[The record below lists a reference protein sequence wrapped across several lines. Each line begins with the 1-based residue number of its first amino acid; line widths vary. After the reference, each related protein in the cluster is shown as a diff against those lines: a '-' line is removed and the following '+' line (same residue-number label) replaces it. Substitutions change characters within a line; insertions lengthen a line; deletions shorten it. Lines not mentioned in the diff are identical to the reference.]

1 MASLVIDS
9 ILRQMSNNSVESCDV
24 GKQLLEHVYRELSAG
39 NTQPLLDSL
48 ADDVQWTIIG
58 STELSGTY
66 HGKREVTD
74 NLLARLRARLAT
86 PITFTFERFIA
97 DGEYVAMQARGQ
109 ATAVTG
115 LPYNNTYCIVAR
127 IVNGQIREMTDYI
140 DTELVTRALLG
151 TPAA

>member
-1 MASLVIDS
+1 
-9 ILRQMSNNSVESCDV
+9 V
-24 GKQLLEHVYRELSAG
+24 GKQLLERVYRELSAG

-74 NLLARLRARLAT
+74 NLLARVRARLAT
-86 PITFTFERFIA
+86 PITFTVERFIA

-151 TPAA
+151 IPGGLALQPALRDHIVVKARRR

>member
-1 MASLVIDS
+1 M
-9 ILRQMSNNSVESCDV
+9 
-24 GKQLLEHVYRELSAG
+24 GKQLLERVYRELSAG

-58 STELSGTY
+58 STGLSGTY

-74 NLLARLRARLAT
+74 NLLARVRARLAT
-86 PITFTFERFIA
+86 PITFTIDRLIA

-151 TPAA
+151 TPTA

>member
-1 MASLVIDS
+1 
-9 ILRQMSNNSVESCDV
+9 MS
-24 GKQLLEHVYRELSAG
+24 KQLLERVYREVSKG

-58 STELSGTY
+58 STELSGIY

-74 NLLARLRARLAT
+74 NLLARVRARLAT
-86 PITFTFERFIA
+86 PITFTIDRLIA

-140 DTELVTRALLG
+140 DTELVTRALLSSP
-151 TPAA
+151 TA